1 MSDSVSKREATWV
14 CFEKRGNL
22 IIRNG
27 EEYKINDAGDGQQK

>member
-1 MSDSVSKREATWV
+1 MRGREVEWGYYE
-14 CFEKRGNL
+14 EKGDL